1 MFSLPQPS
9 GDEPPDELPIVPL
22 SEDAEVLNSL
32 ISMLYAVPSEMP
44 NSNNSVLSLLAAAE
58 KYDMVSVQSSI
69 RAEVSRKGLLSPT
82 HTEAFR
88 LYATA
93 CRKRLIPEMEAAARL
108 TLDYPLTFISLGET
122 LRSFEGWA
130 LRDLSNFRLRCM
142 ANLSSH
148 FKSLLDGR
156 NGPSKIWVG
165 CPTVRTSGPED
176 VDDESHDYRL
186 PSWLEA
192 LLRWRLMHLNT
203 FTRPIPKPRR
213 LVDEYLI
220 ALQLHVREKDC
231 HFCMKVHA
239 LEGEVFRKAISKCPY
254 PPFGG
259 VPERDQNS

>member
-9 GDEPPDELPIVPL
+9 GDEPSDELPIVPL
-22 SEDAEVLNSL
+22 SEDSEVLNSL

-44 NSNNSVLSLLAAAE
+44 NSNNNVLSLLAAAE

-69 RAEVSRKGLLSPT
+69 RAEVSRRGLLSPT
-82 HTEAFR
+82 HAEAFR
-88 LYATA
+88 LYAIA
-93 CRKRLIPEMEAAARL
+93 CRKRLVPEMETAARL

-142 ANLSSH
+142 DNLSSH

-176 VDDESHDYRL
+176 DYENHDYRL
-186 PSWLEA
+186 PTWLEA
-192 LLRWRLMHLNT
+192 YLRWRLTQLNT
-203 FTRPIPKPRR
+203 FTRVIPKPRR
-213 LVDEYLI
+213 LVEEYLI
-220 ALQLHVREKDC
+220 V
-231 HFCMKVHA
+231 
-239 LEGEVFRKAISKCPY
+239 EGEAFRKAISKCPY
-254 PPFGG
+254 PPFGE
-259 VPERDQNS
+259 VQESLKTDQNS